1 MKRLFALAVLT
12 GVLVA
17 ALGVTAQAGSKTRTF
32 YLHWDDPAGDC
43 AGPQF
48 MDTLDAPDSG
58 DGCGFAVQMT
68 GVNEVLGASG
78 QAYLSRSWSATKGV
92 PLVLDTSRPLT
103 GLFAVNGFFHP
114 IQAGQAVLDI
124 EVSSSLGTLAELSET
139 YTVTPA
145 GGNVIEIEVDLPAKF
160 NKKKLTSLTVTL
172 TMRGVAVGQHYVDL
186 ERNPAHLVVPTF

>member
-1 MKRLFALAVLT
+1 MKRLLTLAVLT

-43 AGPQF
+43 TGPQF
-48 MDTLDAPDSG
+48 MDTADVPDSG
-58 DGCGFAVQMT
+58 NGCGFAVQLT
-68 GVNEVLGASG
+68 GANEVLGGAG
-78 QAYLSRSWSATKGV
+78 QGYLSRSWSATKGV

-103 GLFAVNGFFHP
+103 GVFAVNGWAHP
-114 IQAGQAVLDI
+114 VQAGNAVLDI
-124 EVSSSLGTLAELSET
+124 TVTSSIGTLAELSEA

-145 GGNVIEIEVDLPAKF
+145 GGNVIEISVKLPAKF

-172 TMRGVAVGQHYVDL
+172 TMRGVAVGQHFVDL
-186 ERNPAHLVVPTF
+186 DTNPAHIVVPTL